1 MNMINVPL
9 DLAVLST
16 IVCLDISKNQLEALP
31 DNVGQLPNLR
41 ALRKD
46 GQIQKVSLGMNSHRQ
61 HRAPHSEDGLWTPE
75 VITDFI
81 EAAPPGTFDSALLA
95 YVSHR

>member
-1 MNMINVPL
+1 MSLLLHAFVMVRRTK
-9 DLAVLST
+9 AQVLLHHSDDR
-16 IVCLDISKNQLEALP
+16 VR
-31 DNVGQLPNLR
+31 LR

-61 HRAPHSEDGLWTPE
+61 HNAPHRDAWTPE

-81 EAAPPGTFDSALLA
+81 EAAPPCTFDSALLA